1 MIKNHETKFFS
12 IYIKGKIFPLSI
24 QLQDFKGEAMLFY
37 SDDEENQYPCMDCYS
52 KLFVIEPGVW
62 ELKIQP

>member
-37 SDDEENQYPCMDCYS
+37 SDDEEN
-52 KLFVIEPGVW
+52 
-62 ELKIQP
+62 